1 VFVNPDDFEERVAGV
16 ASLAEPQRRA
26 LYRFVVKRDGPVSKD
41 EAAAAMGVPR
51 SVAAFH
57 LDRLVADGLLTTE
70 YRRLSGRQ
78 GPGAGRPAKLYR
90 RAAGE
95 LSVSLPDR
103 RYDLAAR
110 LLAGAVDQ
118 ATRTSTPVADALAQL
133 ATERG
138 RGLGGRARAAAGK
151 RPGRRALIDAT
162 LAVLEDQ
169 GYEPRRDGDEVVLV
183 NCPFHALVDE
193 RRDLVCGMNHDLL
206 SGMTDA
212 IGDDVLAAR
221 LEPSEGACC
230 VRLHTGSP
238 DAKGR

>member
-1 VFVNPDDFEERVAGV
+1 VTTTDDFEDRVAGV

-26 LYRFVVKRDGPVSKD
+26 LYRFVVGQEEPVSKD
-41 EAAAAMGVPR
+41 AAAAAMGVAR

-57 LDRLVADGLLTTE
+57 LDRLVADGLLATE

-95 LSVSLPDR
+95 LSVSLPAR

-110 LLAGAVDQ
+110 VLAAAVDE
-118 ATRTSTPVADALAQL
+118 ATRAGTPVADALTRVAN
-133 ATERG
+133 ERG
-138 RGLGGRARAAAGK
+138 RQLGERARAAAGR
-151 RPGRRALIDAT
+151 RPSQRALIDAA
-162 LAVLEDQ
+162 LAVLGEQ
-169 GYEPRRDGDEVVLV
+169 GYEPRPRGDDVVLA

-206 SGMTDA
+206 SGMA
-212 IGDDVLAAR
+212 AAVGDRLLTAR
-221 LEPSEGACC
+221 LEPSDDNCC
-230 VRLHTGSP
+230 VRLHAARPVKS
-238 DAKGR
+238 A